1 MSKNE
6 MNEMEDQNND
16 AVVQASEVDPT
27 VKKLKTIGYIVVGA
41 VICASAL
48 YFYNGMNAAKNE
60 EAMTALSR
68 ISSYYDSGD
77 TKKALEGDPARN
89 IRGGQVIGLK
99 AIVEEYGGT
108 DAGKIAGLQAGS
120 VLLEEGK
127 FQEAVEYF
135 ELAVKSADPYVSAGG
150 KAGLAA
156 CKEYDKQ
163 YEAAAALYLEAS
175 GDKNSS
181 LYEKYIFFAAINYEK
196 MSLNGGSTGSKEKA
210 IEIYKN
216 IVLKNSG
223 SEFINEAK
231 MGLTRLNWHDN

>member
-6 MNEMEDQNND
+6 KTEMEDQNND
-16 AVVQASEVDPT
+16 AVVQESEVDPT

-41 VICASAL
+41 VVCASAL
-48 YFYNGMNAAKNE
+48 YFYNGMNTAKNE

-77 TKKALEGDPARN
+77 TKKALEGDPTRN

-127 FQEAVEYF
+127 FPEAVEYF
-135 ELAVKSADPYVSAGG
+135 ELAVKSADPYVSSGG

-156 CKEYDKQ
+156 CKESEKQ
-163 YEAAAALYLEAS
+163 YEEAAALYLEAS

-196 MSLNGGSTGSKEKA
+196 MSLNGGASGSKEKA

>member
-1 MSKNE
+1 MSEIEKS
-6 MNEMEDQNND
+6 EMEDQNND
-16 AVVQASEVDPT
+16 AVVQASEVDLT

-41 VICASAL
+41 VVFASAL
-48 YFYNGMNAAKNE
+48 YFYNGMNTAKNE

-77 TKKALEGDPARN
+77 TKKALEGDPTRN

-99 AIVEEYGGT
+99 AIAEEYGGT

-127 FQEAVEYF
+127 FQESAEYF

-150 KAGLAA
+150 NAGLAA
-156 CKEYDKQ
+156 CKEYEKQ
-163 YEAAAALYLEAS
+163 YEEAAALYLEAS

-196 MSLNGGSTGSKEKA
+196 MSLNGGSSASKEKA

>member
-1 MSKNE
+1 
-6 MNEMEDQNND
+6 MNM
-16 AVVQASEVDPT
+16 
-27 VKKLKTIGYIVVGA
+27 
-41 VICASAL
+41 
-48 YFYNGMNAAKNE
+48 AKNE

-77 TKKALEGDPARN
+77 TKKALEGDPTRN

-127 FQEAVEYF
+127 FPEAVEYF
-135 ELAVKSADPYVSAGG
+135 ELAVKSADPYVSSGG

-156 CKEYDKQ
+156 CKESEKQ
-163 YEAAAALYLEAS
+163 YEEAAALYLEAS

-196 MSLNGGSTGSKEKA
+196 MSLNGGASGSKEKA

>member
-6 MNEMEDQNND
+6 KYEMEDQNND
-16 AVVQASEVDPT
+16 AVVQESEVDPT

-41 VICASAL
+41 VVFASAL
-48 YFYNGMNAAKNE
+48 YFYNGMNTAKNE

-77 TKKALEGDPARN
+77 TKKALEGDPTRN

-108 DAGKIAGLQAGS
+108 DAGRIAGLQAGS

-156 CKEYDKQ
+156 CKEYEKQ
-163 YEAAAALYLEAS
+163 YEEAAVLYLEAS

-196 MSLNGGSTGSKEKA
+196 MSLNGESSGSKEKA

>member
-48 YFYNGMNAAKNE
+48 YFFNGMNAAKNE

-108 DAGKIAGLQAGS
+108 DAAKIAGLQAGF